1 MKTPRQTMVTC
12 YAATVLS
19 WCLATLPA
27 QAGAPVHGAR
37 AAGMNTAFTAV
48 ANDPS
53 AILHN
58 PAGITQL
65 AGTRFYGGA
74 TLVLPSSSYRDPDG
88 KTTDTRSQAFF
99 PPHLFISRRLP
110 SGYVSMGLGLYAPF
124 GIGGRKWPDHG
135 PTRYRSIESFIATVA
150 INPTLAVKLASG
162 WSLAL
167 GLDYMR
173 ALNQAENA
181 VDQSALGAPDGRME
195 MEADG
200 GGWGYNL
207 GLLYRPGGA
216 FSFGIAYRSG
226 IKVDQ
231 KGNLK
236 LKDIAPPLQGLFGGA
251 RYRTDVRTSV
261 DFPALV
267 DIGIAWRPASRWIID
282 VDAEWGG
289 WSSFRKATLDLKDE
303 VPAAGLVDSTVRQD
317 WRDAWAYKTGVDYQ
331 VNARLS
337 LRAGY
342 AFLNTPVPEATL
354 TPANPDA
361 DQHNLSLGLGWR
373 DGPWAVDGF
382 YNYGY
387 FKKRRVDNAILTGDY
402 RSGIHYLGLSLGWKH

>member
-1 MKTPRQTMVTC
+1 MKRAC
-12 YAATVLS
+12 YAAIVLS
-19 WCLATLPA
+19 WCLASLPA
-27 QAGAPVHGAR
+27 LAGAPVHGAK
-37 AAGMNTAFTAV
+37 AAGMNTAFTAL
-48 ANDPS
+48 ADDPS

-65 AGTRFYGGA
+65 AGTQFYGGG
-74 TLVLPSSSYRDPDG
+74 TLVLPSSSYRGPDG
-88 KTTDTRSQAFF
+88 ETTDTRFQTFF
-99 PPHLFISRRLP
+99 PPHLFISHRLA
-110 SGYVSMGLGLYAPF
+110 SGSIGVGLGLYAPF
-124 GIGGRKWPDHG
+124 GIGGRKWPDRG
-135 PTRYRSIESFIATVA
+135 PTRYQSIESFITTVA

-173 ALNQAENA
+173 VLNRTENA
-181 VDQSALGAPDGRME
+181 VDQSALSAPDGRMD

-226 IKVDQ
+226 IRVEQRGDLRLR
-231 KGNLK
+231 N
-236 LKDIAPPLQGLFGGA
+236 IAPPLQGAFGGA
-251 RYRTDVRTSV
+251 NYRTGVHTRV
-261 DFPALV
+261 DFPAFVGL
-267 DIGIAWRPASRWIID
+267 GMAWRPTARWVVE

-289 WSSFRKATLDLKDE
+289 WSSFRKTFLDLKDE

-317 WRDAWAYKTGVDYQ
+317 WRNVWAYKAGVDYR

-361 DQHNLSLGLGWR
+361 DQHNFSLGLGWR
-373 DGPWAVDGF
+373 EGSWAVDGF

-387 FKKRRVDNAILTGDY
+387 FKKRRVDNTILSGDY
-402 RSGIHYLGLSLGWKH
+402 RSEIHYLGLSLGWEY